1 MEKLLRRVA
10 IVTDAQK
17 SSPSDQS
24 PPPHRRYS
32 QIRLHE
38 TVERVELE
46 RPFVEPTRD
55 GARELGRWYWTE
67 LERSTRGLVRGR
79 VTDGGVE
86 LVLGRSLALLRFGRP
101 ELLADPDGVVCRF
114 PIVGGLLASRPG
126 GSLAIA
132 QRAGQVSQ
140 LEIAVS
146 DYQPSLAH
154 RGARLHHGL
163 LYRVLQAPLHRAL
176 TRRSLARAA
185 RSVR

>member
-1 MEKLLRRVA
+1 MSS
-10 IVTDAQK
+10 TQK
-17 SSPSDQS
+17 SSLSGQS
-24 PPPHRRYS
+24 PPPHRQDSR
-32 QIRLHE
+32 IRLRE

-46 RPFVEPTRD
+46 RPFVEQTPD

-67 LERSTRGLVRGR
+67 LERSTRGLVRGC
-79 VTDGGVE
+79 VTDAGVE
-86 LVLGRSLALLRFGRP
+86 LVLARSLALLRFGRP
-101 ELLADPDGVVCRF
+101 ELLADADGVVCRF

-132 QRAGQVSQ
+132 QRDGQVSQ

-146 DYQPSLAH
+146 DYEPSLAH
-154 RGARLHHGL
+154 RGARFHRGL
-163 LYRVLQAPLHRAL
+163 LYRTLQAPLHRAL